1 MAVITGGSLNDII
14 SGTRNADI
22 IHSKGRRDY
31 IAAGG
36 GNDFIDGGL
45 GNDILNGG
53 SGNDTFFFG
62 RLHDADIVTDFG
74 PNDTLDLG
82 GGIYHYF
89 VTEVWNGIRIAT
101 VDWDYTADLVQGSI
115 VLNGVTR
122 AEWESWGGSFGNP
135 NGYSVSSNS
144 SGMLI
149 I

>member
-1 MAVITGGSLNDII
+1 VITGRKRNDILA
-14 SGTRNADI
+14 GTRNADTI
-22 IHSKGRRDY
+22 RGEDRRDY

-62 RLHDADIVTDFG
+62 RLHDADIITDFG
-74 PNDTLDLG
+74 PDDTLELG
-82 GGIYHYF
+82 GGIDHYF

-101 VDWDYTADLVQGSI
+101 VDWDYTADIVQGSI

-135 NGYSVSSNS
+135 NGYSVSSYG

-149 I
+149 V